1 MTKIIRAYYEQHKSV
16 FEFNF
21 LMVLDDFNI
30 EAIHKMRTST
40 KRLRALFI
48 LIEFLSGKNFKAK
61 KQLKKIRALFR
72 FSGRIREIQIE
83 QQLILEYQTQLDQDY
98 STYLE
103 YLKQREHREIA
114 RFLKYLPSH
123 TERESMLKDEK
134 IKMAIDQL
142 KMITIKKPA
151 IDFVKIKENKIRE
164 LTSKSH
170 SNHRIHSN
178 RTHLKQLYYLF
189 EILTHLIK
197 AEKLLD
203 MTNERIR
210 EIEQYFGEWHDLVNS
225 PVYMNAF
232 FKTKKFRGDKKYVAL
247 KKVIAGKRIKMRNEI
262 IDCIYPELIS

>member
-1 MTKIIRAYYEQHKSV
+1 MTEIIRAYYQEHKSV
-16 FEFNF
+16 FEENF
-21 LMVLDDFNI
+21 IMVLDNFNI

-48 LIEFLSGKNFKAK
+48 LIAFLSEKKFKEK
-61 KQLKKIRALFR
+61 KQLKKIRTLFKY
-72 FSGRIREIQIE
+72 SGRIREIQIE
-83 QQLILEYQTQLDQDY
+83 QQLVLNYQSILDQDY
-98 STYLE
+98 RTYLE

-123 TERESMLKDEK
+123 KTGKSILKDDKITKTINRLPKDTIEK
-134 IKMAIDQL
+134 R
-142 KMITIKKPA
+142 A
-151 IDFVKIKENKIRE
+151 IDFVNEKENKIRE
-164 LTSKSH
+164 LISKPA

-197 AEKLLD
+197 AKKLLN

-225 PVYMNAF
+225 PIYMNAF
-232 FKTKKFRGDKKYVAL
+232 FNTKNFK
-247 KKVIAGKRIKMRNEI
+247 
-262 IDCIYPELIS
+262 